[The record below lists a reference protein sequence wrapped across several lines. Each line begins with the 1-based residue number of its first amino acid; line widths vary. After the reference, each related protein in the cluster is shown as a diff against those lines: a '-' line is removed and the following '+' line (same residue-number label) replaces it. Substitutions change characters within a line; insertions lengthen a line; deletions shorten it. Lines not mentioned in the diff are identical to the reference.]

1 MKRPIIVCDD
11 CRTWRCLMGVLLAPF
26 GREIIIAPDGMSVM
40 RLARERMPVLAVL
53 DLQMPGDVQGDA
65 IARAL
70 RETVPPT
77 PVLLH
82 SSVEETKLEE
92 IAHRIGCEWRCKSP
106 GGRGLRE
113 HVQLL
118 VEGKP

>member
-1 MKRPIIVCDD
+1 MKRPFLICDD
-11 CRTWRCLMGVLLAPF
+11 CRTWRCLIGVLLAPF
-26 GREIIIAPDGMSVM
+26 GREIIMAPDGMAVV
-40 RLARERMPVLAVL
+40 RLARQRMPILAIL
-53 DLQMPGDVQGDA
+53 DLQMPGDIQGDA

-70 RETVPPT
+70 RETAPPT

-82 SSVEETKLEE
+82 SSADESELEE
-92 IAHRIGCEWRCKSP
+92 VANRIGCEWRCKAP
-106 GGRGLRE
+106 GGIGLRE